1 MDKMTLGG
9 ISVICLSSVVIS
21 SHYFGVN
28 GILTASCIGL
38 ITGILGTLLGVT
50 IGVKASLNEKKEDV
64 GKNEL

>member
-9 ISVICLSSVVIS
+9 ISIISLSSVVIS